1 MTLLPQLVV
10 TGIAFG
16 ALYGLA
22 GMGFNLIFSTTR
34 MFDVSIGATYLVV
47 SYLFFSLVH
56 GLHLALAIAIP
67 LGLLA
72 GAACGLLFYGS
83 VFTWIER
90 RSRGGFFTYFVASFG
105 ILTVVQN
112 ILSMIY
118 GSGRVFIGQELLK
131 PIGPG
136 FLAVP
141 RVDFL
146 ALAVAIACYVGLD
159 ALLRRTPLGVRFRAL
174 AENQALLTIIGLAG
188 RTWYALAFAL
198 GSVLIAA
205 AALVSIGL
213 QGISPSDGFN
223 LANLAIAAM
232 LVGGLGSYRGAML
245 GGVVLGLAQSIAVY
259 WLPGA
264 WNSAIA
270 FGALLVVL
278 LVRPTGLLGRA
289 R

>member
-1 MTLLPQLVV
+1 MLLPQLIL
-10 TGIAFG
+10 TGIALG

-56 GLHLALAIAIP
+56 DLHVPVPIAIP
-67 LGLLA
+67 IGLLA
-72 GAACGLLFYGS
+72 GAACGVLFYGS

-105 ILTVVQN
+105 ILTIVQN
-112 ILSMIY
+112 VLAMIY
-118 GSGRVFIGQELLK
+118 GSGRVFLGQELLR
-131 PIGPG
+131 PLSTGI
-136 FLAVP
+136 LAIP
-141 RVDFL
+141 RVDL
-146 ALAVAIACYVGLD
+146 IALVVAILCYLGLD
-159 ALLRRTPLGVRFRAL
+159 ALLRRTSLGVRFRAL
-174 AENQALLTIIGLAG
+174 AENHSLLTIMGLSG
-188 RTWYALAFAL
+188 RSWYVLAFAL

-205 AALVSIGL
+205 GALVSVAV

-232 LVGGLGSYRGAML
+232 LVGGLGSYRGAMV
-245 GGVVLGLAQSIAVY
+245 GGVVLGLAQNIAV
-259 WLPGA
+259 WRLPGA
-264 WNSAIA
+264 WSSAIA
-270 FGALLVVL
+270 FAALLVVL

-289 R
+289 Q